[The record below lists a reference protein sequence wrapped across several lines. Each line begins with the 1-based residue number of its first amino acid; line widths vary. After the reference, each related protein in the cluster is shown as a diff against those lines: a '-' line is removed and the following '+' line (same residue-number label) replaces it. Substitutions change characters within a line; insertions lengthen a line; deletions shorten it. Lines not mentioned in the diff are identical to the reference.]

1 MADWLSR
8 LKEAAYTSPTGDRIV
23 FKYEDVSVNW
33 TNKTSAFDFPGA
45 QGTFVQ
51 SHHGSTSRRFP
62 VRAIFTGR
70 QSDRGADAFEE
81 LLRTP
86 GVGKLEHPRYGTHD
100 VVPFGEITRE
110 DRLKSAANQSIVE
123 VVFFHTIGIAYP
135 SSQVDPTNA
144 VLSAVDLYNAAMA
157 EDFANQVDISG
168 VSVLV
173 SLANTYK
180 SLLKKAKSGLRKVAA
195 AQQDIQDS
203 FDDVIDGINAGIDV
217 LIKTPLN
224 IAFATTVLLQ
234 SPARALSSI
243 GARLDAYGNLA
254 SDIFT
259 SSDAISKP
267 GGVGGSGIGNAG
279 VGNDPEEPNKF
290 QARNVFAS
298 TYVTGSVVSV
308 VNAGSTDSTGAK
320 SAAVVPG
327 DATSD
332 SGFKT
337 KAEAI
342 EAADVVLQQFADCVD
357 WRDENYKS
365 ISGDGD
371 LVSTEKNTDTGG
383 SYQALQDAVALAA
396 GFLVQISFTLNQ
408 ERIITLDRERC
419 PLDLVAEFYGE
430 TDTRLD
436 QFIQQNNLSGDE
448 HLLIPAGRKIAYYI

>member
-1 MADWLSR
+1 MADWFSR
-8 LKEAAYTSPTGDRIV
+8 LEEAAYTSPDGDRIV
-23 FKYEDVSVNW
+23 FSYEDVSLNW

-45 QGTFVQ
+45 QGTYVQ
-51 SHHGSTSRRFP
+51 SHHGSSSRRFP
-62 VRAIFTGR
+62 VRAIFEGR
-70 QSDRGADAFEE
+70 QSDLGADAFEE
-81 LLRTP
+81 LLRIP
-86 GVGKLEHPRYGTHD
+86 GVGKLEHPRYGTQD
-100 VVPFGEITRE
+100 VVPFGEIVRE

-135 SSQVDPTNA
+135 SSQIDPVGA
-144 VLSAVDLYNAAMA
+144 VLSALDLYNIAMA
-157 EDFANQVDISG
+157 EDFANQVDLSG

-173 SLANTYK
+173 SLANQYK
-180 SLLKKAKSGLRKVAA
+180 SLLKKAKAGLRAVAS

-203 FDDVIDGINAGIDV
+203 FDDVVDGINDGIDV

-224 IAFATTVLLQ
+224 IAFATTLLLQ

-243 GARLDAYGNLA
+243 TARLAAYGNLA
-254 SDIFT
+254 ADIFG

-279 VGNDPEEPNKF
+279 IGNDSEEPNKF

-298 TYVTGSVVSV
+298 GYVSGSIVSV
-308 VNAGSTDSTGAK
+308 INTGSTDATGAK
-320 SAAVVPG
+320 SAAVVPE

-337 KAEAI
+337 KAEAV
-342 EAADVVLQQFADCVD
+342 EAADVILQQFEDCVE
-357 WRDENYKS
+357 WRDLNYQS

-383 SYQALQDAVALAA
+383 SYQALQDAVAVAA
-396 GFLVQISFTLNQ
+396 GFLVNISFTLNQ

-419 PLDLVAEFYGE
+419 PLDLVAELYGE
-430 TDTRLD
+430 TDSRLN

-448 HLLIPAGRKIAYYI
+448 HLLIPKGRKIAYYI